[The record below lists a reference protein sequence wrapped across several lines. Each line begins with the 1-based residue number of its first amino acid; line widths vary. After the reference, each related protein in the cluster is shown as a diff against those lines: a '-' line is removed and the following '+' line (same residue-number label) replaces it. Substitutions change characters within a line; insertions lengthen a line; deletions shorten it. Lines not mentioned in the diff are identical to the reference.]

1 MKKSFNIQELLH
13 RKSKH
18 HGSKPMHHPSLSR
31 AFQRHQEH
39 NLKHP
44 SLVDF
49 ISTKQNK
56 KATFLQYIYILKTN
70 CKNLMNFFFS
80 SFQATCF
87 LWRKLAK
94 MQTKKKM
101 GWQKSNNNKIKSKIW
116 PQFDLGEEQD
126 ATHATH
132 GLAPSSL
139 LSKVIVV
146 TLAHFV
152 R

>member
-1 MKKSFNIQELLH
+1 
-13 RKSKH
+13 
-18 HGSKPMHHPSLSR
+18 
-31 AFQRHQEH
+31 
-39 NLKHP
+39 
-44 SLVDF
+44 
-49 ISTKQNK
+49 
-56 KATFLQYIYILKTN
+56 
-70 CKNLMNFFFS
+70 
-80 SFQATCF
+80 
-87 LWRKLAK
+87 

-116 PQFDLGEEQD
+116 PQLDLGEEQD